1 MEGPESINQRH
12 PTDAM
17 QSSSE
22 SQDEDYSIFS
32 DRMRLYL
39 TYLLGLVMVL
49 STISAT
55 IYFPLIPMLSREFA
69 SSIQDINL
77 TVTVYAVC
85 QAIAPALFAPL
96 ADSHGRRPVL
106 LFLVT
111 LYACASLGLALN
123 KGNYA
128 MLAVL
133 RALQSIGASPTIT
146 IAYGVVAD
154 VAAVAERGS
163 MLGPALGTC
172 NGISA
177 LGPAIGG
184 AMALGTSGSKWVF
197 LALLIYSVLCFLL
210 VGISLPE
217 TARSVAGNGSKPVG
231 GVWRPWRSYFPSLR
245 SCTSGNSGQ
254 DGPGS
259 PSQNRRAP
267 QTTRERNLELGGK
280 RRLFRGPLDAILII
294 LHADSAPVLWV
305 IASSYTVYYIFQV
318 AVPVVFSDI
327 YGYNELQI
335 GLSMLPGLAGMTI
348 GGMVAGKLVDRNFAV
363 TARAHNAVI
372 ERNRLTSLDEFPI
385 EAARYHHIL
394 PVIALQ
400 AALVAGYGWAVQYGA
415 HAAVAMVLQFAAC
428 CCSTMLSHTA
438 SALLVDIFPEQSSTA
453 YASGQ
458 MMRCG
463 LSAAA
468 AAIIDPASRML
479 GRGWFFTVVSLF
491 IGTTGAGCVILSRV
505 KGMQWRQRRTGYA

>member
-1 MEGPESINQRH
+1 MAAPESINQRRA
-12 PTDAM
+12 PEAM
-17 QSSSE
+17 QTSSE

-32 DRMRLYL
+32 GKMRLYL

-106 LFLVT
+106 LFLVA

-128 MLAVL
+128 TLAVL
-133 RALQSIGASPTIT
+133 RALQSIGASPTVT

-154 VAAVAERGS
+154 VAVVAERGS

-172 NGISA
+172 NGVSA
-177 LGPAIGG
+177 LGPVIGG

-197 LALLIYSVLCFLL
+197 LALLIYSVVCFLL

-231 GVWRPWRSYFPSLR
+231 GIWRPWKSYLTSLR
-245 SCTSGNSGQ
+245 SCISEKSGQ
-254 DGPGS
+254 DGS
-259 PSQNRRAP
+259 ASQERSAP
-267 QTTRERNLELGGK
+267 CTTRERNLELGGK
-280 RRLFRGPLDAILII
+280 RRLLRGPLDAILII
-294 LHADSAPVLWV
+294 FHADSALVLWV

-327 YGYNELQI
+327 YGYNSLEI

-348 GGMVAGKLVDRNFAV
+348 GGMIAGKLVDRNFAV

-372 ERNRLTSLDEFPI
+372 ERNRLTSLDDFPI
-385 EAARYHHIL
+385 EAARYRHIL
-394 PVIALQ
+394 PVVALQ

-415 HAAVAMVLQFAAC
+415 HAAVAMVLQFATC

-438 SALLVDIFPEQSSTA
+438 SALLVDMFPEQSSTA

-505 KGMQWRQRRTGYA
+505 KGMKWRQRRTGYA